1 MYLWFFDCVSDGE
14 IVITTKIESINDVAR
29 YFFILKE
36 KTQNKEF
43 ILLKVLVYE
52 TSYACD
58 ER

>member
-52 TSYACD
+52 TSYAC
-58 ER
+58 